1 MSADV
6 RTKKL
11 TAMAMLC
18 AVSYLMV
25 VVGRIPIVMFLS
37 YEPKDV
43 MITIGG
49 FIFGPWSAMIISVV
63 VCFFEMISISS
74 TGIIGCIM
82 NILGSCCFACV
93 AAYIYKRNHTIKG
106 AAAGL
111 VMGIGASTIAM
122 LLWNYLLTPI
132 YMGYPREAVTAM
144 LVPIF
149 LPFNLFKGG
158 LNMAIT
164 LLLYKPIV
172 TALRKAG
179 LVPPSSSHGSGN
191 QKTIGIALTAFLI
204 ILTCVL
210 IYLVMTGKFF

>member
-1 MSADV
+1 MNQDV
-6 RTKKL
+6 KTKKL
-11 TAMAMLC
+11 TTVAMIC
-18 AVSYLMV
+18 AISYLMV
-25 VVGRIPIVMFLS
+25 VIGRIPIVMFLS

-49 FIFGPWSAMIISVV
+49 FIFGSWTAMIISVI
-63 VCFFEMISISS
+63 VCLIEMISISS

-82 NILGSCCFACV
+82 NILSSCCFACL
-93 AAYIYKRNHTIKG
+93 AAWHYKKNHTLKG
-106 AAAGL
+106 AATGL
-111 VMGIGASTIAM
+111 LFGIIASTIAM

-132 YMGYPREAVTAM
+132 YLGYPRDAVTAM

-158 LNMAIT
+158 LNMAFT

-179 LVPPSSSHGSGN
+179 LVPPSTHSSRQN
-191 QKTIGIALTAFLI
+191 TIGIALTAFMIL
-204 ILTCVL
+204 LTCVL
-210 IYLVMTGKFF
+210 LYLAMTGKVL

>member
-1 MSADV
+1 MNADSK
-6 RTKKL
+6 TKKL
-11 TAMAMLC
+11 TAVAMMC

-43 MITIGG
+43 IITIGG
-49 FIFGPWSAMIISVV
+49 FLFGPWYAMIITVI
-63 VCFFEMISISS
+63 VCFIEMISISG
-74 TGIIGCIM
+74 TGIIGFFM
-82 NILGSCCFACV
+82 NVLGSCCFACL
-93 AAYIYKRNHTIKG
+93 AAYVYRRNHTMKG
-106 AAAGL
+106 AAIGL
-111 VMGIGASTIAM
+111 LLGTAALTVSM

-158 LNMAIT
+158 INMVIT

-179 LVPPSSSHGSGN
+179 LAPPSSGTGGGK
-191 QKTIGIALTAFLI
+191 QKSIGFALTIFI
-204 ILTCVL
+204 ILVSCIL
-210 IYLVMTGKFF
+210 LYLAMTGKLS

>member
-1 MSADV
+1 MNADSKT
-6 RTKKL
+6 RKL
-11 TAMAMLC
+11 TAVAMMC

-25 VVGRIPIVMFLS
+25 VVVRIPIAMFLS

-49 FIFGPWSAMIISVV
+49 FLFGPWIAMIITVI
-63 VCFFEMISISS
+63 VCFIEMITISG
-74 TGIIGCIM
+74 TGFIGFFM
-82 NILGSCCFACV
+82 NVLGSCCFACL
-93 AAYIYKRNHTIKG
+93 AAYVYRRNHTMKG
-106 AAAGL
+106 AAIGL
-111 VMGIGASTIAM
+111 TLGTVALTASM

-132 YMGYPREAVTAM
+132 YLGYPREAVTAM

-158 LNMAIT
+158 VNMIIT

-179 LVPPSSSHGSGN
+179 LAPPSSSTGSVK
-191 QKTIGIALTAFLI
+191 QKRLGISITIGV
-204 ILTCVL
+204 ILVSCIL
-210 IYLVMTGKFF
+210 LYLAMTVKPA